1 MSLRTILLSVTA
13 SFISVATFAQRTDS
27 KLQKIVEKELVGFRG
42 DVGIYIKNLRTG
54 KEVAIN
60 ADTIFPTASIVK
72 VPILLGVIDKM
83 QRGELHYDSNHI
95 YKDSLLYAGE
105 DILGSFKDGEQIRLK
120 KIIMLMATT
129 SDNTA
134 SLWLQTLAGTGTRI
148 NELLDGWGY
157 KSTRVNSRTQG
168 REPNRQVYGW
178 GQTSPR
184 EIGNIFEKIYRNQIF
199 DAAACDRI
207 MRVLGRNFW
216 DQAEALSQIPPYIE
230 VFSKNGCV
238 NASRSEV
245 LLVNAPNNP
254 YIFCIF
260 TKNNQ
265 DIRWTRENEAWTLA
279 RKISAML
286 WKYYEP
292 RDKWV
297 APLP

>member
-27 KLQKIVEKELVGFRG
+27 KLQKMVEKELVGFRG